1 MEVCECWINN
11 SRSLSFSVSLSLCLS
26 VSLSLCLYISIT
38 LSTYLSASLSVSIS
52 VCPFYLCLYLGLFMS
67 LCLYLSMS
75 LSPLHFYLLF
85 WATAIVFSCIKA
97 AHFRIQ
103 IIANARYN
111 LALGIICKL
120 ESEFVKKR
128 CGLSKHVRLYA
139 VLSPT
144 NYEKM
149 KYCSRSHPFGN

>member
-1 MEVCECWINN
+1 M
-11 SRSLSFSVSLSLCLS
+11 SLCLS

-38 LSTYLSASLSVSIS
+38 LSTYLSASLS

-85 WATAIVFSCIKA
+85 WATAVVFSCIKA

-111 LALGIICKL
+111 FALGIICKL
-120 ESEFVKKR
+120 ESEFVKNVVDYQNMLDYYYMPYCLQQTMK
-128 CGLSKHVRLYA
+128 KWNI
-139 VLSPT
+139 VLEVILLVIKNEPWDW
-144 NYEKM
+144 KW
-149 KYCSRSHPFGN
+149 HLL